1 MLGHW
6 AMNKDSL
13 RRRMI
18 AHWGLATVVV
28 MACAPLVVPASA
40 EAAGTCAAWT
50 TEMQDDEGGP
60 VLTAHTC
67 SDDALGA
74 YLSLR
79 CFDGKVVLE
88 NDLGAGTDIAVDPM
102 QELIVPVEL
111 VADEGEAEISLQ
123 FSQMTA
129 TFIGETPASGSLVGL
144 LRSGTSVE
152 IRDPAGVYPARTYP
166 LAGSSK
172 AIRTLLEGCR

>member
-1 MLGHW
+1 
-6 AMNKDSL
+6 
-13 RRRMI
+13 
-18 AHWGLATVVV
+18 
-28 MACAPLVVPASA
+28 
-40 EAAGTCAAWT
+40 
-50 TEMQDDEGGP
+50 MQEDEGGP

-88 NDLGAGTDIAVDPM
+88 NDLGAGTEIAVDPM
-102 QELIVPVEL
+102 QELIVAVEL
-111 VADEGEAEISLQ
+111 VTDEGEAGISLQ

-129 TFIGETPASGSLVGL
+129 TFIGETPASGPLVELLKSGASLK
-144 LRSGTSVE
+144 
-152 IRDPAGVYPARTYP
+152 IRDPAGVYPARTYS

-172 AIRTLLEGCR
+172 AIGTLLAACN